1 MNINIQQTS
10 PNRPC
15 GWISQILR
23 ASIALAL
30 AVPIVASATIIA
42 SDTFNSYDGST
53 AIVGQSGASNNWA
66 TGWSAGVAGTVTSV
80 SSTTTLSYTPAG
92 GSAVGGGNTV
102 VVAST
107 NTTGTGIP
115 AFRQI
120 YAPITNTF
128 YVGAMMKWN
137 AGTLNTGDGAFFIL
151 TDNATNT
158 SNGVLFGIQGPVAT
172 GTMIRKGIAGSFT
185 NKSIAT
191 ATTYYMV
198 LKVEKT
204 GAGNYDK
211 VTAWVNPTASSE
223 ATNSAGDLPL
233 NVDLGVSSVSHVLLR
248 GLSLEVGKS
257 VRFESLA
264 LATTYADLMAA
275 PGDGPANPAPV
286 DTLRVETLADGSGVV
301 VPTQT
306 ITSGASLTNFAIARA
321 SGGGSLG
328 NVVATAWYLTNI
340 TGSVEANDLV
350 RSPDAKSAIFQ
361 GAGAGTAQIV
371 AIANAT
377 NFVWSGT
384 ITVQLAAP
392 TQVRV
397 ETQPDGSGTVVAATN
412 LTPGQTVTGYS
423 ISRDAG
429 NNFIANVAATWSL
442 VNLSNNVVGS
452 DLVPA
457 GGNLSAPFT
466 AGVLPG
472 SANIRATSGIL
483 TSVDSGLITVLRQLT
498 WSGTNATWDG
508 SQVNWFLPDLTTL
521 SNFVTGDSLTFNDT
535 GVANVS
541 VTLSGSLSP
550 RSVTVAGTNAYTLGG
565 TGNITGAATLTT
577 TSSGLLTITNDNDYT
592 GETTVRG
599 NIQLGSGGG
608 TGSLGT
614 GKINFTLANKTLSYN
629 RTNALTLAQQVTG
642 TSVGTV
648 AVNSGTLTLAGTAGN
663 TALKVTVA
671 SNATVV
677 LAKTSGEAVG
687 TGTLILSAGGV
698 AKIGANNAQINGNAE
713 NQIDGTVDLQ
723 GFNQTIRVVT
733 GVPCTGTIDSSVF
746 GAGGC
751 TLIVGNSSVP
761 QSFAGE
767 IKDSGWDAT
776 HKLSLTKTGGQI
788 VELGGTNTYHG
799 NTTIAQSSL
808 RVMSTTAIPHGAD
821 FGNVVFSGG
830 SLNLNGYNI
839 TVNGISGGNTIG
851 DGTATTTMF
860 TVGDGDATASYSSV
874 ISGTFGVTKIGAGVQ
889 TLTGTNTFTGNTVVS
904 NGTLQ
909 INGALSGS
917 PSVTMAAQGTLGGT
931 GTIAGVVTNKAGGTL
946 SPGASIG
953 TLTISGAL
961 ILEAGSTNTFEV
973 DGSTPTNDVV
983 VLGAAVTYG
992 GVLNIVPT
1000 GTFTNGQTFG
1010 LFSGAGAASASNF
1023 GSLTGNPGAGL
1034 GFTFTN
1040 GVLSVVSTGPVYP
1053 PMTLLTNSVS
1063 GSTLSLSWPGSQ
1075 GWRLQEQTNSR
1086 SVGLR
1091 TNWVDVTDTSV
1102 NSTNITVDKTMP
1114 TTFFRLVYP

>member
-1 MNINIQQTS
+1 MKTQLTS
-10 PNRPC
+10 SNRPS
-15 GWISQILR
+15 GWISRILHTT
-23 ASIALAL
+23 IALAL
-30 AVPIVASATIIA
+30 AVPFAASAAIIA
-42 SDTFNSYDGST
+42 SDTFNSYDGFT

-66 TGWSAGVAGTVTSV
+66 TGWSAGVAGAVTSV
-80 SSTTTLSYTPAG
+80 SSVTTLSYTPAG
-92 GSAVGGGNTV
+92 GTAVGGGNTV

-107 NTTGTGIP
+107 ATSTGIP

-120 YAPITNTF
+120 YNPITNTF
-128 YVGAMMKWN
+128 YVAAMMKWN

-172 GTMIRKGIAGSFT
+172 GTMIRKGISGSFT

-223 ATNSAGDLPL
+223 ATNSLGDLAL
-233 NVDLGVSSVSHVLLR
+233 NLDLGVSSVSHVILR

-257 VRFESLA
+257 VRFDSLA
-264 LATTYADLMAA
+264 LATAYADLMAA

-306 ITSGASLTNFAIARA
+306 ITAGNSITNFAIARD
-321 SGGGSLG
+321 SGGGNLG
-328 NVVATAWYLTNI
+328 NVVATSWYLTNI
-340 TGSVEANDLV
+340 TGAVSATNLV
-350 RSPDAKSAIFQ
+350 RSPDARSAVFT
-361 GAGAGTAQIV
+361 GAGAGTAEIV
-371 AIANAT
+371 AIADAT
-377 NFVWSGT
+377 NFVFSGT
-384 ITVQLAAP
+384 ITVQLATP

-397 ETQPDGSGTVVAATN
+397 ETQPDGSGVVIAATN
-412 LTPGQTVTGYS
+412 MTTGQAVTGYS
-423 ISRDAG
+423 ISRDSG
-429 NNFIANVAATWSL
+429 GNFIANVAATWSL
-442 VNLSNNVVGS
+442 ENIAGNVVSG

-457 GGNLSAPFT
+457 GDNLSATFT

-472 SANIRATSGIL
+472 SANIRATSGVL

-498 WSGTNATWDG
+498 WSGSSAAWDG
-508 SQVNWFLPDLTTL
+508 AQVNWFLPDLTTL
-521 SNFVTGDSLTFNDT
+521 SNFVSGDSLTFNDT
-535 GVANVS
+535 GLANPV

-550 RSVTVAGTNAYTLGG
+550 RSVTVSGTTPYTLGG

-599 NIQLGSGGG
+599 NIQLGDGGS

-614 GKINFTLANKTLSYN
+614 GKINFTLANKTLNYN
-629 RTNALTLAQQVTG
+629 RTNSLTLSQQVTG

-663 TALKVTVA
+663 TSLKVTVA

-677 LAKTSGEAVG
+677 LAKTAGEAVG
-687 TGTLILSAGGV
+687 TGTLIVNAGGV
-698 AKIGANNAQINGNAE
+698 AKIGANNAQINGNAN
-713 NQIDGTVDLQ
+713 NQIDGTIDLQ
-723 GFNQTIRVVT
+723 GFNQTVRVVS

-746 GAGGC
+746 GASGC
-751 TLIVGNSSVP
+751 TLLVGNSSVP

-776 HKLSLTKTGGQI
+776 HKMSLTKTGGQI

-799 NTTIAQSSL
+799 DTTVSQSSL
-808 RVMSTTAIPHGAD
+808 RVMSTTAIPHGAS
-821 FGNVVFSGG
+821 FGNVVINAG
-830 SLNLNGYNI
+830 SVNLNLNGYNI
-839 TVNGISGGNTIG
+839 TVNGISGGGSIL

-860 TVGDGDATASYSSV
+860 TVGDGDATASHSGV
-874 ISGTFGVTKIGAGVQ
+874 ISGAFGVTKIGTGVQ
-889 TLTGTNTFTGNTVVS
+889 TLAGTNTYTGNTVVS

-909 INGALSGS
+909 INGSIELS
-917 PSVTMAAQGTLGGT
+917 PSVTVAAQATLGGT
-931 GTIAGVVTNKAGGTL
+931 GVIAGIVTNKSGGTL

-953 TLTISGAL
+953 TLTVSGDL
-961 ILEAGSTNTFEV
+961 VLEAGSTNTFEV
-973 DGSTPTNDVV
+973 DGSLATNDVV
-983 VLGAAVTYG
+983 ALGANVTYG
-992 GVLNIVPT
+992 GVLNIQPT
-1000 GTFTNGQTFG
+1000 GTFTNGQSFV
-1010 LFSGAGAASASNF
+1010 LFSGAGATSASVF
-1023 GSLTGNPGAGL
+1023 SSLVGSPGGGAS
-1034 GFTFTN
+1034 FTFTN
-1040 GVLSVVSTGPVYP
+1040 GVLTVVGAGPSTPA
-1053 PMTLLTNSVS
+1053 TLTNSFS
-1063 GSTLSLSWPGSQ
+1063 GGVLSLSWPTGE
-1075 GWRLQEQTNSR
+1075 GWRLECQTNSLN
-1086 SVGLR
+1086 VGLSN
-1091 TNWVDVTDTSV
+1091 TWQAAAASSV
-1102 NSTNITVDKTMP
+1102 SSTNITVDTTAP
-1114 TTFFRLVYP
+1114 TVFYRLVYP